1 MVGGIGLEPIPRT
14 PECHNIFNVEI
25 AVTVLL
31 VGRGGLEPPMFLC
44 QGFTDP
50 CNRRYATYR

>member
-1 MVGGIGLEPIPRT
+1 MVGGIGFEPILRT

-31 VGRGGLEPPMFLC
+31 VGRVGLEPTCF
-44 QGFTDP
+44 
-50 CNRRYATYR
+50 